1 MFKSAKD
8 SLTVARGLIA
18 TALLVTLTGGQV
30 CGVENIWTNN
40 NGAGNFDYNQ
50 SNNWSFLFVP
60 GFDFDEVAVINN
72 GDAVFLDS
80 VPIAAAGLNVD
91 NGSLEIQDPGT
102 LTVAAGQQGTEPGAV
117 RVGTNGT
124 LIVQSGGSISAAAT
138 ASLSGNT
145 RLVGP
150 TASFQ
155 AADINFSGGHVL
167 TAEITD
173 PNTHSPVSTAG
184 TASLGGAVTTVFN
197 GVTPA
202 AGIAWN
208 LVDAGAISGAFSVVK
223 SATPLPLG
231 QALFTQTVAGGVNG
245 QLVQATVDNQLV
257 LSVNS
262 NTGAMSIENLSTTE
276 TEDIDGYQ
284 ITAAA
289 DVINPTGWTSIAST
303 DTDWEEGNP
312 FSRHL
317 SELNLTGSRVI
328 GSSETIS
335 LGSPLIP
342 PSEFGL
348 STPLTFEYNVA
359 GGETRT
365 GAVDDAGINNLLLRV
380 DPTTGQGVILNP
392 SIFTLELDAYF
403 VTSLTGSLDPNG
415 WTSLASD
422 DPNNWEE
429 ANPLPTHLS
438 ELNLSGS
445 QTVLQQEG
453 DGPIDLGVMFDPNG
467 EQDLTFEFNL
477 ADPGGGIS
485 QTFTGVIEYGPV
497 DVTELPDGDFDASRL
512 VDVADLNLVL
522 FNWSALGATLPGSW
536 THQRPGDTEEVG
548 IAELN
553 LVLFNWNASSVTAA
567 VPEPSALGLLC
578 LGAILAVSG
587 MQRKQIT

>member
-1 MFKSAKD
+1 MSKSAKN

-18 TALLVTLTGGQV
+18 AALLVTLIGGQV
-30 CGVENIWTNN
+30 WGIDNVWTN
-40 NGAGNFDYNQ
+40 GFGDLDYNQ
-50 SNNWSFLFVP
+50 NGNWTNLFVS

-342 PSEFGL
+342 PSVFGV

-359 GGETRT
+359 GGEIRT
-365 GAVDDAGINNLLLRV
+365 GAVEDAGINNLVLRI
-380 DPTTGQGVILNP
+380 DPTSGRGVILNP
-392 SIFTLELDAYF
+392 SLFNLDLDAYYI
-403 VTSLTGSLDPNG
+403 TSPAGSLDPNG
-415 WTSLASD
+415 WTSLSSN

-429 ANPLPTHLS
+429 ANPLSTHLS
-438 ELNLSGS
+438 ELNFSSS
-445 QTVLQQEG
+445 QTIQQQEG
-453 DGPIDLGVMFDPNG
+453 GAPIDLGDMFDPNAAR
-467 EQDLTFEFNL
+467 DVTFEFHLTN
-477 ADPGGGIS
+477 PGSSDQI
-485 QTFTGVIEYGPV
+485 FTGVIEYAPV
-497 DVTELPDGDFDASRL
+497 TLTPLPDGDFDASNL
-512 VDVADLNLVL
+512 VGLSDLNLVL
-522 FNWSALGATLPGSW
+522 FNWQQEGSQLAVQW
-536 THQRPGDTEEVG
+536 THQRPGDAETVG
-548 IAELN
+548 LQELN
-553 LVLFNWNASSVTAA
+553 LVLFNWQATGSLTAA

-578 LGAILAVSG
+578 LGVSMAVSA
-587 MQRKQIT
+587 MQRKQIR